1 MEFEQVTLTKN
12 QARLC
17 FVHFVDFLMLAQK
30 PVLLHIH
37 PLLLDLIEVYV
48 ERFLHLLQ
56 NCRQQV
62 VDSTKANPLRGK
74 VGAMVRI
81 SCIMKLATCGVD
93 DKFGLLQ
100 T

>member
-1 MEFEQVTLTKN
+1 
-12 QARLC
+12 
-17 FVHFVDFLMLAQK
+17 MLPKK
-30 PVLLHIH
+30 PVLLYIH
-37 PLLLDLIEVYV
+37 PLLLDLIEVDV

-62 VDSTKANPLRGK
+62 VDSTKANSLRGK
-74 VGAMVRI
+74 LRAMVGI

-100 T
+100 A